1 MAGKRFRLHELCAGG
16 ESRLTG
22 EARAS
27 AADVNDRESEPQIAD
42 AYTEI

>member
-1 MAGKRFRLHELCAGG
+1 MSYVPGANLGSQGKREPL
-16 ESRLTG
+16 
-22 EARAS
+22 